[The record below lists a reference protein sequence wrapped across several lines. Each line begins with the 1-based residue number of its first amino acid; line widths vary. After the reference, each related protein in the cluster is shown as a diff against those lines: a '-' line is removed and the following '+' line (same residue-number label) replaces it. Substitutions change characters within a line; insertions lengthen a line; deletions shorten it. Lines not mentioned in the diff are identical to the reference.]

1 MFCFAG
7 FLPSRIEAAARGVT
21 HESLYLGLH
30 SIVHESRLRRGGR
43 RITLS
48 GPSKGRGSSPRVP
61 MAIIVTSTSP

>member
-1 MFCFAG
+1 MFSKDFYRVESKLQQG
-7 FLPSRIEAAARGVT
+7 GVT

-30 SIVHESRLRRGGR
+30 SIVHESRRGR